1 MYPFYSPPST
11 FFQLLFSPLLD
22 LVPSKISFM
31 ICVITF
37 FFFGVYG
44 LLYACPHVCALW
56 CGCQGLKST
65 VFCNE
70 SSFYFLMHG
79 FSLKLKCAHLSH

>member
-1 MYPFYSPPST
+1 MFPFYSPPST

-37 FFFGVYG
+37 FFLVYMGCYMRVHMYVHFGVG
-44 LLYACPHVCALW
+44 VR
-56 CGCQGLKST
+56 G
-65 VFCNE
+65 
-70 SSFYFLMHG
+70 
-79 FSLKLKCAHLSH
+79 